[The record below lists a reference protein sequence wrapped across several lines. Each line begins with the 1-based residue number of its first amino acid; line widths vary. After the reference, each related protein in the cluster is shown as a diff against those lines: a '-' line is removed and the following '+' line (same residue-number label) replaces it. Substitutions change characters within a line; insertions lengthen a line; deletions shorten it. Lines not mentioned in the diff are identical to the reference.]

1 MEIKLTL
8 TIEEVNLV
16 LGALREL
23 PMKIVA
29 DTYAK
34 IKNQA
39 QEQVNEIEKAQKEA
53 QDEKAKN

>member
-8 TIEEVNLV
+8 TLDEVNLV

-29 DTYAK
+29 DTHAK
-34 IKNQA
+34 IRNQA
-39 QEQVNEIEKAQKEA
+39 QTQVDEIEKAQKEA
-53 QDEKAKN
+53 RDEKAKN

>member
-8 TIEEVNLV
+8 TVDEVNLV

-29 DTYAK
+29 DTHAK
-34 IKNQA
+34 IRNQA
-39 QEQVNEIEKAQKEA
+39 QAQVSEIERAQLA